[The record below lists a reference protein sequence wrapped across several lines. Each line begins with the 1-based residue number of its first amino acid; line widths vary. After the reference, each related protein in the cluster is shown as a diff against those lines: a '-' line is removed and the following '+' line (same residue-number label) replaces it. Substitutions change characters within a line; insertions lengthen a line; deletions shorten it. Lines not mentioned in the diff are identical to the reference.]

1 MVLTTSLFALVVGQS
16 GNVAEPGL
24 LAPKVLEAK
33 SMRVL
38 TVIKGYVDKQDTR
51 FAAYWR
57 EKDPIVSE
65 RARTTSPTLVLSRAK
80 PQAVYPD
87 SLIRVGFRASDGG
100 LRSLTVVLPQV
111 GYPQRRFSNRE
122 CIDRALAIHK
132 DLFPGR
138 QVTVRR
144 ALVDREETKIDV
156 LLGTV
161 IPGSNYEGDTEA
173 EYHMNLEFGIP
184 SHVFFE
190 PLHQV
195 RHPKQL
201 AVVPDKFLAEI
212 VREAHDLS
220 KWNGFDVRVGKPMYS
235 RMLTYGTNLR
245 DLSPQMR
252 KDLEDGYSVLTYRV
266 AAWNPETW
274 NEKEQRYMRS
284 ILFVVDAITG
294 KILSVTEP
302 SQYQGGVGSHP
313 PVWRPGFDLRGTWTF
328 AGVSGTF
335 STSSTSS
342 FEKTKVVTL
351 RQGTRFV
358 LADVDSKRKLVR
370 WNGKAYA
377 PSASM
382 ARKLF

>member
-65 RARTTSPTLVLSRAK
+65 RARTTSPTLILSRAK

-87 SLIRVGFRASDGG
+87 SLIRVGFRASNGG
-100 LRSLTVVLPQV
+100 LRSLTVILPQV
-111 GYPQRRFSNRE
+111 GYPQRKFSNQE

-132 DLFPGR
+132 ELFPDHA
-138 QVTVRR
+138 VTVRR
-144 ALVDREETKIDV
+144 SIVDREETKIDV

-161 IPGSNYEGDTEA
+161 IPGSKYQTDTQA
-173 EYHMNLEFGIP
+173 EYHMSLEFGIP

-195 RHPKQL
+195 RNPRQL

-294 KILSVTEP
+294 KILSITEP

-313 PVWRPGFDLRGTWTF
+313 PVWRPGFDLRGTWTIEG
-328 AGVSGTF
+328 ASGTF
-335 STSSTSS
+335 STSSTNS